1 MTPNNVGWMNES
13 NKYVETIKFI
23 TKIYVLQMVMVISD
37 RYFGTAELLY
47 GIL

>member
-23 TKIYVLQMVMVISD
+23 TKIIGD
-37 RYFGTAELLY
+37 RDAKE
-47 GIL
+47 